1 MLYSQMSQS
10 ELEALGASYLEE
22 YKKICAEGN
31 HLDLSRG
38 KPGRAQLN
46 MMQGMLYCIHSS
58 ADCRSADGFD
68 YRNYGL
74 LDGVPEAK
82 KLFADLLGIPE
93 SHIIVA
99 GNSSL
104 NIMYDT
110 MVRCMLY
117 GVAGVKKPWAKL
129 DKVKFLCPSPG
140 YDRHFAICQS
150 LGIEMIPVPLHEDGP
165 DMDMV
170 EKLVSED
177 ESIKGIW
184 CCPKYSNPDGVTY
197 SDEVVRRFANLDPA
211 APDFRIFWDNAY
223 AVHDLYDD
231 GDELLDI
238 FAECRKTGNEDMVYY
253 FASTSKITFPGSGV
267 AIFAAS
273 EHNLEFIKPIMNVQT
288 IGFDKINQ
296 IRHVRYFDGNAD
308 NIRSHMRDLAE
319 IIRPKFKIVISALER
334 DLAGTGIAHWTNPK
348 GGYFISLNTMNDCAR
363 RVYKLARS
371 VGVALT
377 EAGATYPYGCDP
389 KDRNLRIAPSCPTLE
404 ELEQATHIVCQCVR
418 LASAEKLLANK
429 E

>member
-1 MLYSQMSQS
+1 MLYSEMSTA
-10 ELEALGASYLEE
+10 ELEALGSSYLEK

-82 KLFADLLGIPE
+82 KLFAELLGIPE

-140 YDRHFAICQS
+140 YDRHFAITETF
-150 LGIEMIPVPLHEDGP
+150 GVEMITIPMTPTGP

-184 CCPKYSNPDGVTY
+184 CCPKYSNPDGITY
-197 SDEVVRRFANLDPA
+197 SDETVTRFASMKCA
-211 APDFRIFWDNAY
+211 ARDFRIFWDNAY
-223 AVHDLYDD
+223 AVHDLYPDRR
-231 GDELLDI
+231 DELLDI
-238 FAECRKTGNEDMVYY
+238 FAEAEAAGTLDRIFYY
-253 FASTSKITFPGSGV
+253 TSTSKITFPGSGV
-267 AIFAAS
+267 AMMAAS
-273 EHNLEFIKPIMNVQT
+273 PANLKQIAGYLGVQT
-288 IGFDKINQ
+288 IGYDKLNQ
-296 IRHVRYFDGNAD
+296 LRHLYYLKDKATTIEFMKKHAAILG
-308 NIRSHMRDLAE
+308 
-319 IIRPKFKIVISALER
+319 PKFNAVADANDIIVIYLIALR
-334 DLAGTGIAHWTNPK
+334 LLGT
-348 GGYFISLNTMNDCAR
+348 SLIT
-363 RVYKLARS
+363 YLKKLRS
-371 VGVALT
+371 
-377 EAGATYPYGCDP
+377 
-389 KDRNLRIAPSCPTLE
+389 
-404 ELEQATHIVCQCVR
+404 
-418 LASAEKLLANK
+418 
-429 E
+429 